1 MRWLLLLLV
10 LLLFESVAASSGT
23 GIKLEVCLDGNCN
36 LITGVQ
42 GMTYS
47 KLFKVTNLDHI
58 TGQTDNISVSV
69 DYNITAAN
77 NSLVKT
83 SNFTVFVNSY
93 TTANTGEWASAVAGN
108 YTICGNITATSSIDN
123 DTTDNVACK
132 NIEIISPN
140 DNACDLSV
148 DIDATKQIYNSNEQ
162 IDYSLLVEDIN
173 CSNISHSY
181 IMQYQITDLFGNY
194 LKMPYNSTY
203 QIVCSD
209 KSSHTKQA
217 GELCG
222 SEAYLIKAEI
232 LQNYCNDS
240 NADNDAAEFLIVVK
254 GASACDQ
261 SGTNYNTNNDSN
273 SAETKEIE
281 VEILDYNN
289 TAKQGDTITTKARI
303 TNNKNTTEAAKV
315 YSYVFQGSS
324 LASEGGWTG
333 NSQNITLEKGET
345 ETLELENK
353 IKDNADIGIY
363 SLRIRFTAEDGKKY
377 DATSVIEIL
386 ENNNITNTT
395 AERDISQISEKQNA
409 SAVNGD
415 YVTGALVWQSKSTPN
430 TAVLL
435 FVGVLL
441 ILVVSLLLSAAGAK
455 RSGQAP

>member
-162 IDYSLLVEDIN
+162 IDYDLIVNDLA
-173 CSNISHSY
+173 CSNAEHNYTI
-181 IMQYQITDLFGNY
+181 QYSIRDLFGNY
-194 LKMPYNSTY
+194 LKTPYISVY
-203 QIVCSD
+203 SIMCSH

-232 LQNYCNDS
+232 QQSYCNDS
-240 NADNDAAEFLIVVK
+240 NADNDIAEFLIVVK
-254 GASACDQ
+254 GASVCNQ
-261 SGTNYNTNNDSN
+261 SDTNDNTDNDSN
-273 SAETKEIE
+273 SAETKDIE
-281 VEILDYNN
+281 VEILDYDN
-289 TAKQGDTITTKARI
+289 TAKQGDIIITKARI
-303 TNNKNTTEAAKV
+303 TNHKNTTEEAKV
-315 YSYVFQGSS
+315 YSYVFQGST
-324 LASEGGWTG
+324 LATEGGWTG
-333 NSQNITLEKGET
+333 NSQNITLEKGEI

-353 IKDNADIGIY
+353 IKDDAIPNVY
-363 SLRIRFTAEDGKKY
+363 SLRVRTAISDKKY

-409 SAVNGD
+409 SAINGD
-415 YVTGALVWQSKSTPN
+415 FVTGALVWQSKSTPN

-435 FVGVLL
+435 FVFILL
-441 ILVVSLLLSAAGAK
+441 VLVVSLLFSLVNLKKPSPK
-455 RSGQAP
+455 